1 MSKTVKTNWKGNMSF
16 EWDVNGHKVI
26 IDATEKVGGENKGPQ
41 PKPFMLA
48 ALGGCTGM
56 DVVSILK
63 KMRVT
68 EDIDDFSVEVG
79 GELTDE
85 HPKHYKSMHIKYI
98 FTPKK
103 GVELPATKI
112 EKAINLSEERYCGVS
127 EVYRKADVKMT
138 SEIVINK

>member
-1 MSKTVKTNWKGNMSF
+1 MIKTSWKGNMSF
-16 EWDVNGHKVI
+16 EWDVNGHKVM

-68 EDIDDFSVEVG
+68 DLLADFNVEVS
-79 GELTDE
+79 GELTEE
-85 HPKHYKSMHIKYI
+85 HPKHYTSMHVSYI
-98 FTPKK
+98 FTPKE
-103 GVELPATKI
+103 GEDLPTAKI
-112 EKAINLSEERYCGVS
+112 EKAVNLSEERYCGVS
-127 EVYRKADVKMT
+127 EVYRKANIKMT
-138 SEIVINK
+138 SEIIIKK